1 MSTAVLTPYDG
12 NDCPFPF
19 FNNLPETPEIPDEAW
34 YKIYNDGSHYVAT
47 RVIPSQKKP
56 PEHAKSNE
64 ALDILFDSL
73 YYAALKE
80 GLKDTKCD
88 KPLTAYIKSGFLK
101 VYRNYETLDESIA
114 ARIKRQRNN
123 YQHRAKRFRRKA
135 YINRWN
141 RFVTITYADEK
152 HSEESFKKKLRKCL
166 SNLHTRRGWKYM
178 GVFERAPETG
188 RLHFHALM
196 YVPDGEM
203 IGKITEKEDYST
215 AQGKMQVSH
224 PNSFFEEAF
233 GRNDFEEL
241 NDMEMRSGNAVSYL
255 LKYISKTGER
265 IVYSRGIRSEI
276 CMKLPAREIA
286 THMFDYVQKFVLFD
300 DTVNWERDIMHFEP
314 KQISILDLLSRSP
327 QVA

>member
-1 MSTAVLTPYDG
+1 MKGTERKVKLY
-12 NDCPFPF
+12 PFSGTKHAHDIDF
-19 FNNLPETPEIPDEAW
+19 RRSRVKNELAEAIQLKGSRLVCVISDE
-34 YKIYNDGSHYVAT
+34 
-47 RVIPSQKKP
+47 
-56 PEHAKSNE
+56 E
-64 ALDILFDSL
+64 
-73 YYAALKE
+73 YAALE
-80 GLKDTKCD
+80 NLEE
-88 KPLTAYIKSGFLK
+88 
-101 VYRNYETLDESIA
+101 RLDDLI
-114 ARIKRQRNN
+114 
-123 YQHRAKRFRRKA
+123 
-135 YINRWN
+135 
-141 RFVTITYADEK
+141 
-152 HSEESFKKKLRKCL
+152 
-166 SNLHTRRGWKYM
+166 G
-178 GVFERAPETG
+178 
-188 RLHFHALM
+188 

-300 DTVNWERDIMHFEP
+300 DTVNWERDIMHYEP